1 MYNLFH
7 MKVTINGRQETL
19 EGEMTLSKLLAI
31 KNIRPEIVAVERN
44 RDIVDKALYK
54 DTVVKENDIL
64 EILHFIGGG

>member
-1 MYNLFH
+1 
-7 MKVTINGRQETL
+7 
-19 EGEMTLSKLLAI
+19 MTLSKLLAI